1 MNYSHLKW
9 SMKSSTILFFILGIC
24 IQAVQAIEV
33 RFIAVEKGLKDLYYL
48 NAEGDYT
55 ETNLPPYEVSEPFN
69 VRLSEGKV
77 RIFRQTLIEDRLVY
91 ETIAEADPGSLRKAL
106 GVIHNQ
112 AQVWRLG
119 LFDDSAK
126 AFPGGTFR
134 IINLLP
140 VAIATRIGKTP
151 VKTMPYGVEVVS
163 VVPPGPRPVVGIVA
177 AYQKEGNWVPF
188 FDKPVGVLPNA
199 RVTGIATVTRH
210 GMDLA
215 YGTDLED
222 LSGEPRVDY
231 FLLNDRP

>member
-1 MNYSHLKW
+1 
-9 SMKSSTILFFILGIC
+9 
-24 IQAVQAIEV
+24 
-33 RFIAVEKGLKDLYYL
+33 
-48 NAEGDYT
+48 
-55 ETNLPPYEVSEPFN
+55 

-140 VAIATRIGKTP
+140 VAIATRIGTTPIKT
-151 VKTMPYGVEVVS
+151 KPYAADIVS

>member
-9 SMKSSTILFFILGIC
+9 SMKSSTILLFILGIC

-33 RFIAVEKGLKDLYYL
+33 RFIAVEKGLGDIYYL
-48 NAEGDYT
+48 NDEGDYT
-55 ETNLPPYEVSEPFN
+55 KTNLSPYEVSEALN
-69 VRLSEGKV
+69 VGLAEGKV

-112 AQVWRLG
+112 AKVWRLG
-119 LFDDSAK
+119 LFDNSTK
-126 AFPGGTFR
+126 AFPNRTFR

-140 VAIATRIGKTP
+140 VPIATRVGKTP
-151 VKTMPYGVEVVS
+151 VKTKPYGVEVVS
-163 VVPPGPRPVVGIVA
+163 VAPPGPRPVVGIVA

-231 FLLNDRP
+231 FLLHDRL

>member
-1 MNYSHLKW
+1 MNHFQIKW
-9 SMKSSTILFFILGIC
+9 DNKCAPILVLLFGVLAQVL
-24 IQAVQAIEV
+24 QAVEV
-33 RFIAVEKGLKDLYYL
+33 RFITVEKGLKDLYYL
-48 NAEGDYT
+48 NAEGNYT

-112 AQVWRLG
+112 AKVWRLG

-126 AFPGGTFR
+126 AFPSRTFR

-140 VAIATRIGKTP
+140 VPIATRIGTTP
-151 VKTMPYGVEVVS
+151 VKTKPYAADIVS

-188 FDKPVGVLPNA
+188 FDKPVGILPNA

-210 GMDLA
+210 GVDLA
-215 YGTDLED
+215 YGGDMED